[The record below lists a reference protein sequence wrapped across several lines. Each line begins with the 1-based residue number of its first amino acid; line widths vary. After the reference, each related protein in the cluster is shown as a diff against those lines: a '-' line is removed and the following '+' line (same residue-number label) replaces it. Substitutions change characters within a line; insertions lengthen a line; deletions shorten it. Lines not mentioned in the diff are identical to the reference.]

1 MRKKFFVFITILILI
16 FTVSSCS
23 KEEQIIS
30 NRTFA
35 LDTLVEIK
43 LYQYAGGRLDDSIIT
58 GAFELISSLEDTL
71 SVHVEGSDVY
81 NLKENAGIEATQVS
95 DIAYKVIYDS
105 LKYSEL
111 TGGLFDVTAG
121 PLIDLWA
128 IDPPYGH
135 VPTQNELASVLPLI
149 NYKDIEFMDNN
160 NILLKKEGMTVNL
173 GAIAKGAIADE
184 VKDYLIDNGVK
195 NAMINLGGN
204 ILLVGSKLGG
214 KDFAIGIQDPNDD
227 RGRYLLVV
235 NINDEALVSSGDYER
250 YFEQDG
256 KIYHHILNPET
267 GYPAD
272 TNIKQVT
279 IIAPES
285 EMADGLSTSV
295 LLLGLKDGIAL
306 VESLDDVEAI
316 FITKDN
322 KIYVTEGLNGR
333 YEIQDSLAE
342 SYSLVDDPKDLY

>member
-1 MRKKFFVFITILILI
+1 MKKKLFVFITILILI
-16 FTVSSCS
+16 FINTSCRRQ
-23 KEEQIIS
+23 EEIIS
-30 NRTFA
+30 DRAFA

-43 LYQYAGGRLDDSIIT
+43 LYQYEGGRLDDSIIA
-58 GAFELISSLEDTL
+58 GAFGLISSLEDTL
-71 SVHVEGSDVY
+71 SVHVEGSDTY
-81 NLKENAGIEATQVS
+81 YLKENAGIAPTQVS
-95 DIAYKVIYDS
+95 EITYKVIQDS

-111 TGGLFDVTAG
+111 TGGLFDVTTG

-135 VPTQNELASVLPLI
+135 VPTQQELDAVLPLI
-149 NYKDIEFMDNN
+149 DYRDIEFLQDST
-160 NILLKKEGMTVNL
+160 IELKKEGMIVNL
-173 GAIAKGAIADE
+173 GAIAKGTIADE
-184 VKDYLIDNGVK
+184 VKDYLIDRGVK

-214 KDFAIGIQDPNDD
+214 NDFSIGIQDPNDD
-227 RGRYLLVV
+227 RGRYLLIVH
-235 NINDEALVSSGDYER
+235 INDEALVSSGDYER

-279 IIAPES
+279 IVAPES

-306 VESLDDVEAI
+306 VESLEGVEAI

-322 KIYVTEGLNGR
+322 RIYVTDGLDGR
-333 YEIQDSLAE
+333 YEITDGLAE
-342 SYSLVDDPKDLY
+342 SYYLVDDPQDLY